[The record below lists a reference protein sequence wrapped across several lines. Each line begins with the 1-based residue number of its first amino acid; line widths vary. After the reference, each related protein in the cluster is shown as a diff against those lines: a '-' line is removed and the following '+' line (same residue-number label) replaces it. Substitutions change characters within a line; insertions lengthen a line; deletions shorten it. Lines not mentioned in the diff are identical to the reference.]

1 MPVSA
6 KFQDQVLIVTVV
18 GTFTIDEFVQT
29 IVARFDDL
37 KFTKTTPVLIDSR
50 ESQSQ
55 LMSADVREISR
66 RVIARRPAGHTG
78 KWATLT
84 SADPLRFGIARMGA
98 TTIESLGVPMEVFTD
113 MDPALAYLRGRLS
126 AYE

>member
-6 KFQDQVLIVTVV
+6 KFQGDVLIVMVV
-18 GTFTIDEFVQT
+18 GTFAIEEFVQT
-29 IVARFDDL
+29 IVGKFADL
-37 KFTKTTPVLIDSR
+37 KFTKSTPILIDSR
-50 ESQSQ
+50 DSQSQ
-55 LMSADVREISR
+55 LMSADVREISG

-98 TTIESLGVPMEVFTD
+98 LTMESLGVPMEVFTD
-113 MDPALAYLRGRLS
+113 MGSALAYLR
-126 AYE
+126 EP